1 MFQRCF
7 TRNTLEK
14 YQDRLLPHNLIPII
28 NTMIKENSSFI
39 IFFTNYYFHSFS
51 EGFLDKKQNKDFKGK
66 LLLYQN

>member
-14 YQDRLLPHNLIPII
+14 YKDRLLSHNLIPII

-39 IFFTNYYFHSFS
+39 IFFINYYFHSFS